1 MEFGQWLNSLT
12 WLDHV
17 VILLI
22 FVVASYLA
30 QLSITGFRHIIQSAQ
45 KKNPYLDQLQTT
57 PFLFFGF
64 AIPYTILLY
73 KILGNIITQYLK
85 TTF

>member
-30 QLSITGFRHIIQSAQ
+30 QLSITGFKHIIQSAQ

-73 KILGNIITQYLK
+73 KILGDIITQYLK

>member
-12 WLDHV
+12 WLDHII
-17 VILLI
+17 ILLI
-22 FVVASYLA
+22 FIIASYLA
-30 QLSITGFRHIIQSAQ
+30 LLSIAGFKQIMQSAQ
-45 KKNPYLDQLQTT
+45 KKNPYLGQIRTT

-73 KILGNIITQYLK
+73 KLFGNIITQYII
-85 TTF
+85 TIF

>member
-12 WLDHV
+12 WLDHII
-17 VILLI
+17 ILLI
-22 FVVASYLA
+22 FIIASYLA
-30 QLSITGFRHIIQSAQ
+30 QLSIAGFKQIMQSAQ
-45 KKNPYLDQLQTT
+45 KKNPYLGQIRTT

-73 KILGNIITQYLK
+73 KILGNIITQYII
-85 TTF
+85 TIF

>member
-12 WLDHV
+12 WLDHII
-17 VILLI
+17 ILLI
-22 FVVASYLA
+22 FIIASYLA
-30 QLSITGFRHIIQSAQ
+30 QLSIAGFKQIMQSAQ
-45 KKNPYLDQLQTT
+45 KKNPYLGQRRTT

-73 KILGNIITQYLK
+73 KLLGNIITQYII
-85 TTF
+85 TIF

>member
-1 MEFGQWLNSLT
+1 MEFGQWLNSLS

-30 QLSITGFRHIIQSAQ
+30 QLSIAGFKQIILSAQ
-45 KKNPYLDQLQTT
+45 KKNPYLDQLRTT
-57 PFLFFGF
+57 PYLFFGF
-64 AIPYTILLY
+64 TIPYTILLY
-73 KILGNIITQYLK
+73 KLLGNIITQYLK
-85 TTF
+85 TIF

>member
-12 WLDHV
+12 WLDHF

-30 QLSITGFRHIIQSAQ
+30 QLSIEGFKHIILSAQ

-73 KILGNIITQYLK
+73 KLLGNIITQYLK
-85 TTF
+85 TIF

>member
-30 QLSITGFRHIIQSAQ
+30 QLSIVGFKHIIQSAQ

-85 TTF
+85 TIF

>member
-1 MEFGQWLNSLT
+1 MELGQWLNSLA

-17 VILLI
+17 VILLF

-30 QLSITGFRHIIQSAQ
+30 QLSIAGFKHIIQSAQ
-45 KKNPYLDQLQTT
+45 KKNSYLDQLRTT

-64 AIPYTILLY
+64 AIPYTIILY
-73 KILGNIITQYLK
+73 KLLGNIITQYLK
-85 TTF
+85 TIF

>member
-12 WLDHV
+12 WLDHII
-17 VILLI
+17 ILLI
-22 FVVASYLA
+22 FIMASYLA
-30 QLSITGFRHIIQSAQ
+30 QLSIAGFKQIMQSAQ
-45 KKNPYLDQLQTT
+45 KKNPYIGQIRTT

-73 KILGNIITQYLK
+73 KLFGNIITQYII
-85 TTF
+85 TIF

>member
-22 FVVASYLA
+22 FAVASYLA
-30 QLSITGFRHIIQSAQ
+30 QLSIAGFKHIIQSAQ

-64 AIPYTILLY
+64 AIPYTILVY
-73 KILGNIITQYLK
+73 KLLGNIITQYLK
-85 TTF
+85 TIF

>member
-1 MEFGQWLNSLT
+1 MGFGQWLNSLT

-22 FVVASYLA
+22 FIIASYLA
-30 QLSITGFRHIIQSAQ
+30 QLSIAGFKHIIQSAQ
-45 KKNPYLDQLQTT
+45 KKNPYASQLRTT

-73 KILGNIITQYLK
+73 KILSNIITQYLK
-85 TTF
+85 TIF

>member
-17 VILLI
+17 IILLI
-22 FVVASYLA
+22 FIVASYLA
-30 QLSITGFRHIIQSAQ
+30 QLSIKGFKHIIQSAK
-45 KKNPYLDQLQTT
+45 KKNPYAVQLQST

-85 TTF
+85 TIF

>member
-30 QLSITGFRHIIQSAQ
+30 QLSIAEFKHIIQSAQ
-45 KKNPYLDQLQTT
+45 KNNPYLDQLQTT

-64 AIPYTILLY
+64 AIPFTILLY
-73 KILGNIITQYLK
+73 KLLGNIITQYFK
-85 TTF
+85 TIF

>member
-22 FVVASYLA
+22 FMVASYLA
-30 QLSITGFRHIIQSAQ
+30 KLSIAGFNHIIQSAQ
-45 KKNPYLDQLQTT
+45 KKNPYLDQLRTT

-64 AIPYTILLY
+64 TIPYTILLY
-73 KILGNIITQYLK
+73 KLLGNIITQYLK
-85 TTF
+85 TIF

>member
-12 WLDHV
+12 LLDHF

-22 FVVASYLA
+22 FMFASYLA
-30 QLSITGFRHIIQSAQ
+30 QLSIAGFKHIIQTAQ
-45 KKNPYLDQLQTT
+45 KKNPYAGQLQST

-73 KILGNIITQYLK
+73 KLLGKIITQYLQ
-85 TTF
+85 TIF

>member
-12 WLDHV
+12 LLNYII
-17 VILLI
+17 ILLI
-22 FVVASYLA
+22 FIIASYLA
-30 QLSITGFRHIIQSAQ
+30 QLSIAGFKHIIHSAQ
-45 KKNPYLDQLQTT
+45 KKNPYLGQIRTT

-73 KILGNIITQYLK
+73 KLLGNIITQYLI
-85 TTF
+85 TIF

>member
-12 WLDHV
+12 WLDHII
-17 VILLI
+17 ILLI
-22 FVVASYLA
+22 FIIASYLA
-30 QLSITGFRHIIQSAQ
+30 LLSIAGFKQIMQSAQ
-45 KKNPYLDQLQTT
+45 KKNPYLGQIRTT

-73 KILGNIITQYLK
+73 KLLGNIITQYLI
-85 TTF
+85 TIF

>member
-12 WLDHV
+12 WLDH
-17 VILLI
+17 IIIILI
-22 FVVASYLA
+22 FIIASYLA
-30 QLSITGFRHIIQSAQ
+30 LLSIAGFKQIMQSAQ
-45 KKNPYLDQLQTT
+45 KKNPYLGQIRTT

-73 KILGNIITQYLK
+73 KILGNIITQYLIII
-85 TTF
+85 F

>member
-30 QLSITGFRHIIQSAQ
+30 QLSIAGFKHIIQLAQ
-45 KKNPYLDQLQTT
+45 KKNPYAGEIQST

-64 AIPYTILLY
+64 AIPYTIILY
-73 KILGNIITQYLK
+73 KLLGNIITQYLK
-85 TTF
+85 TIF

>member
-30 QLSITGFRHIIQSAQ
+30 QLSITGFKHIIQSAQ

-85 TTF
+85 TNF

>member
-30 QLSITGFRHIIQSAQ
+30 RLSITGFKYIIQSAQ
-45 KKNPYLDQLQTT
+45 KKNPYLDQLRTT

-73 KILGNIITQYLK
+73 KLLGNIITQYLK
-85 TTF
+85 TIF

>member
-1 MEFGQWLNSLT
+1 MEFGQWLSSLA

-30 QLSITGFRHIIQSAQ
+30 QLSITGFKHIIQSAQ
-45 KKNPYLDQLQTT
+45 KKNPYLDQLRTT

-64 AIPYTILLY
+64 TIPYTIVLY

>member
-12 WLDHV
+12 WLDHII
-17 VILLI
+17 ILLI
-22 FVVASYLA
+22 FIIASYLA
-30 QLSITGFRHIIQSAQ
+30 QLSIAGFKQIMQSAQ
-45 KKNPYLDQLQTT
+45 KKNPYIGQIRTT

-73 KILGNIITQYLK
+73 KLLGNIITQYII
-85 TTF
+85 TIF

>member
-12 WLDHV
+12 WVDHV
-17 VILLI
+17 IILLI

-30 QLSITGFRHIIQSAQ
+30 QLSIAGFKHIIQSAQ
-45 KKNPYLDQLQTT
+45 KKNPYQDQLQTT

-64 AIPYTILLY
+64 AIPYSILLY
-73 KILGNIITQYLK
+73 KLLGNIITQYLK
-85 TTF
+85 TIF

>member
-12 WLDHV
+12 WLDHII
-17 VILLI
+17 ILLI
-22 FVVASYLA
+22 FIIASYLA
-30 QLSITGFRHIIQSAQ
+30 LLSIAGFKQIMQSAQ
-45 KKNPYLDQLQTT
+45 KKNPYLGQIRTT

-73 KILGNIITQYLK
+73 KLLGNIITQYII
-85 TTF
+85 TIF

>member
-30 QLSITGFRHIIQSAQ
+30 QLSIAGFKQIIPSAQ

-73 KILGNIITQYLK
+73 KLLGNIITQYLK
-85 TTF
+85 TIF

>member
-12 WLDHV
+12 WLDHII
-17 VILLI
+17 ILLI
-22 FVVASYLA
+22 FIIASYLA
-30 QLSITGFRHIIQSAQ
+30 LLSITGFKQIMQSAQ
-45 KKNPYLDQLQTT
+45 KKNPYLGQIRTT

-73 KILGNIITQYLK
+73 KLLGNIITQYII
-85 TTF
+85 TIF

>member
-30 QLSITGFRHIIQSAQ
+30 QLSITGFKHIIQSAQ
-45 KKNPYLDQLQTT
+45 KKNPYLDQLRTT

-64 AIPYTILLY
+64 TIPYTILLY
-73 KILGNIITQYLK
+73 KILGDIITQYLK

>member
-1 MEFGQWLNSLT
+1 MEFGRWLNSLT

-30 QLSITGFRHIIQSAQ
+30 QLSIIGFKHIIQSAQ

-64 AIPYTILLY
+64 AIPYTILLC
-73 KILGNIITQYLK
+73 KLLGNIITQYLK
-85 TTF
+85 TIF

>member
-30 QLSITGFRHIIQSAQ
+30 QLSIAGCKHIIQSAQ

-73 KILGNIITQYLK
+73 KLLGNIITQYFK
-85 TTF
+85 TIF